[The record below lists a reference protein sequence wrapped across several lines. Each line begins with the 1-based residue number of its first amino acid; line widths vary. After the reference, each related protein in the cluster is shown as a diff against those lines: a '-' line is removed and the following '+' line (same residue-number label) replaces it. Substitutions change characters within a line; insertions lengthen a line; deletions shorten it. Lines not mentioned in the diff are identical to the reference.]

1 MKTAGSIAPDK
12 TNEKPGTRARVR
24 YSRMSAWKARVVLDL
39 IRGET
44 VQRAAEIL
52 QYTERGSADVIGK
65 CLASAVA
72 NAVNNDGETIDELY
86 VSACYA
92 DEGPTLKRWRPRARG
107 RATRIRKRTMHL
119 TIVVSRQADEQL
131 ERVRAR
137 DAARSASRSG
147 RATQT
152 SAESRRRRVA
162 GSRAETTP
170 LVEAPADE
178 DALEDAADAVI
189 VGDDAG
195 VEADSVIPVA
205 ETTEADENTDADET
219 TAADDDAEGDPAAD
233 AAADSDDPESER

>member
-12 TNEKPGTRARVR
+12 TNERPGTRARVR

-39 IRGET
+39 IRGQS

-119 TIVVSRQADEQL
+119 TIVVSRQEDEQL
-131 ERVRAR
+131 ERLRAR

-147 RATQT
+147 RTTQT

-162 GSRAETTP
+162 GSRAEVAP
-170 LVEAPADE
+170 LVEAPTDD
-178 DALEDAADAVI
+178 DALEDAAEAVI

-195 VEADSVIPVA
+195 VEADSAIPVD
-205 ETTEADENTDADET
+205 ETDGADELADEDT
-219 TAADDDAEGDPAAD
+219 NAEDPADASDGDDDAS
-233 AAADSDDPESER
+233 ADSDDPESER

>member
-12 TNEKPGTRARVR
+12 TNERPGTRARVR

-39 IRGET
+39 IRGQS

-131 ERVRAR
+131 ERIRAR

-162 GSRAETTP
+162 GSRAEATP

-178 DALEDAADAVI
+178 DALEDAAEAVI

-195 VEADSVIPVA
+195 VEADSVLPVDEA
-205 ETTEADENTDADET
+205 GADETDTDDTDADET
-219 TAADDDAEGDPAAD
+219 
-233 AAADSDDPESER
+233 ADSDDPESER